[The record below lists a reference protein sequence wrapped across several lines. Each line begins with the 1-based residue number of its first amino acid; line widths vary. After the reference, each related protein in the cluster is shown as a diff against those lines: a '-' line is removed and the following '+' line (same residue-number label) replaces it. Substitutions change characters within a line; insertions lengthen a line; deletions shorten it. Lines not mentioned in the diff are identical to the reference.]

1 MGASTS
7 TGKNTTNM
15 WSHLKHIHPKVHE
28 EAREKRGMKD
38 PSQPSVSQLFE
49 SKTGWKDTDPRSI
62 KIDAAITEM
71 LATDNQ
77 PFSVVSDLGFK
88 RLMSLMEPR
97 YRIKSEKFYRTMM
110 LDEIYSRVLTK
121 VKSVVT
127 KDKAPFMAFTTDCWS
142 GTTESLMSLTG
153 HFISEDWSR
162 KQVVLNVRP
171 MTGSHTASYIQE
183 TFLNM
188 LEYWDIATH
197 RVVLVLRDG
206 GANMVKGMKLAEL
219 PDLSCTAHTLQCR

>member
-15 WSHLKHIHPKVHE
+15 WSHLKHIHPEVHE
-28 EAREKRGMKD
+28 EASRKRGMKN
-38 PSQPSVSQLFE
+38 PSQPTVPQLFE

-62 KIDAAITEM
+62 KIDVFITEM
-71 LATDNQ
+71 IVTDNQ

-97 YRIKSEKFYRTMM
+97 YWIKNEKFYRTKM
-110 LDEIYSRVLTK
+110 LDETYSRVLTK

-142 GTTESLMSLTG
+142 GTTESMISLTG
-153 HFISEDWSR
+153 HFISEDWAR
-162 KQVVLNVRP
+162 KQVVLNVKP
-171 MTGSHTASYIQE
+171 MTGSHTATYIQE

-188 LEYWDIATH
+188 LEDWDIATD

-206 GANMVKGMKLAEL
+206 GANMVKKLNWL
-219 PDLSCTAHTLQCR
+219 NFLI